1 MEELKIKIESLIAES
16 VCGGPMAIGSFNTSY
31 SRCSNKNCKCHDK
44 VNPQKHI
51 GYNVSYSIK
60 GKSKAKRVRKGEV
73 EFAKSLTANY
83 KKHRE
88 VVLELGQSMMELAR
102 EVGFEQAQEFYK
114 AAYVRVLQKLTGVKQ
129 SDRKLDVALE
139 RVRKWKE
146 KAAMRYSE
154 LTRKSIKIRDL
165 TNSRDNWRVSAKKL
179 KIELDKSEKEVEDL
193 KKNVDKVNFE
203 FDKLKKTLA
212 QE

>member
-1 MEELKIKIESLIAES
+1 MEELKRKIESLIAES
-16 VCGGPMAIGSFNTSY
+16 MSGSPMAIGSFNTSY

-60 GKSKAKRVRKGEV
+60 GKSKAKRVRKAEV
-73 EFAKSLTANY
+73 EFAKDLTSNY

-88 VVLELGQSMMELAR
+88 IVLELGQLMMALAR

-114 AAYVRVLQKLTGVKQ
+114 VAYTKALQRLTGVKQ
-129 SDRKLDVALE
+129 NDSKLDASLE

-146 KAAMRYSE
+146 KAAIRYSE
-154 LTRKSIKIRDL
+154 LTKKTIKIRDL
-165 TNSRDNWRVSAKKL
+165 ANSRDNWKESAKKL
-179 KIELDKSEKEVEDL
+179 KVELGKSEKEVKDL
-193 KKNVDKVNFE
+193 KKVVDKVNLEFE
-203 FDKLKKTLA
+203 SLKKTLA
-212 QE
+212 QK